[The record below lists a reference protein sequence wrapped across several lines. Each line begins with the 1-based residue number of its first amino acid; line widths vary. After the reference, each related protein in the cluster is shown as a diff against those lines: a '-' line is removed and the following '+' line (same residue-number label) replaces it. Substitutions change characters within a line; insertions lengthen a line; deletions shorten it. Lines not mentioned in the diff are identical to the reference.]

1 MGSDYPPNY
10 DVAEALIDHHKKWL
24 DSAAKK
30 SVQNAKTKNEAT
42 KALAG
47 EIEKFVSEQFEATY
61 SKAPPVILAAMW
73 WEVDVELDYE
83 TIARLLIDQYWN
95 AKLAKS
101 NNVKPGTPKRGTKNT
116 DKTPKNKS
124 NSGKTTRRN

>member
-1 MGSDYPPNY
+1 MSSDYPPNY

-30 SVQNAKTKNEAT
+30 SVQNANTKNEAT

-61 SKAPPVILAAMW
+61 NKAPPVILAAMW

-83 TIARLLIDQYWN
+83 TIARLLIDPYWN

-101 NNVKPGTPKRGTKNT
+101 NNVKPRTSKGSKNT
-116 DKTPKNKS
+116 NKTPKNKS
-124 NSGKTTRRN
+124 NNGKTSRRN